1 MGEDAIPEF
10 NAEDSVLVS
19 IKKLLGIPEEYEQ
32 FDADIKMH
40 INSTIVT
47 LRQLGVLVPEGFK
60 VIDKNTLW
68 TGYISDIYL
77 VEYVKEYIYLKVR
90 LTFDPPASSI
100 VTDSI
105 NQKIKELEW
114 RIIHLLEIE
123 QEGSNAE

>member
-47 LRQLGVLVPEGFK
+47 LRQLGVSVPEGFK